1 MKFKHRVSRLTI
13 CLLLG
18 FVALFVLRLGYG
30 YLVVPPG
37 GQVRPT
43 APVDSRFLD
52 SAGASK
58 KNYASDVYQYKSG
71 KTDVVDLNQKYEKT
85 ASIRTSSSK
94 FTEDEKKVRD
104 TIATHNAII
113 QFENG
118 KGNEGSRVL
127 YLTIGVQPALFDI
140 FYQDIKK
147 IGVVQSIDVTK
158 TDKTNEF
165 LSLKAQKLSLETTRA
180 SLIDLKKQSGKIEE
194 FVNLQ
199 NRILSI
205 EQQLQRLGVQLGEFD
220 EVNAFCTVKLA
231 MAEQRLVQTSGP
243 GLVHRVQVAFFWAA
257 KLYVGGIIALLAT
270 SVCAFMLLVVID
282 KFNLIRRLQSKL
294 DQ

>member
-1 MKFKHRVSRLTI
+1 MKFKYRVSRLTV

-18 FVALFVLRLGYG
+18 FVALFVFRLGYG

-37 GQVRPT
+37 GQLRPT

-71 KTDVVDLNQKYEKT
+71 KADVVDLNQKYEKT
-85 ASIRTSSSK
+85 ASIRSSSSQ

-104 TIATHNAII
+104 TIAVHNAII

-127 YLTIGVQPALFDI
+127 YLTIGVQPALFDV

-147 IGVVQSIDVTK
+147 IGTVQSIDVTK

-165 LSLKAQKLSLETTRA
+165 LSLKAQKQSLETTRT
-180 SLIDLKKQSGKIEE
+180 SLIELKTQSGKIEE

-231 MAEQRLVQTSGP
+231 MAEQRLVPTSGP
-243 GLVHRVQVAFFWAA
+243 GFVHRVQVALIWAA
-257 KLYVGGIIALLAT
+257 KIYVGGIIALLAT
-270 SVCAFMLLVVID
+270 AVCAFMLLVVID
-282 KFNLIRRLQSKL
+282 KFSLIRRLQNKL